1 MIMTIETS
9 SLWHDPQGSTV
20 SEESKGRGFVDSRGP
35 RFGAVITT
43 VVLAVVLVTVG
54 VSHLA
59 AGWILFAQ
67 TLVFAVGALAG
78 LRYAP
83 YGLIFRHLVRPRLG
97 PPSKTEPEA
106 PPRFSQGVGMAFAGV
121 GTIGFAAGL
130 PALGVVFAAFALAA
144 AFLNAAFDYCLGCQ
158 MYLLIQRIRPA
169 Q

>member
-1 MIMTIETS
+1 MIMTIEPS
-9 SLWHDPQGSTV
+9 SFWRDPSGSTV
-20 SEESKGRGFVDSRGP
+20 PEESKRREFVDSRGP
-35 RFGAVITT
+35 RFGAAITT
-43 VVLAVVLVTVG
+43 VVLAVVLIIAG
-54 VSHLA
+54 LSHLV

-78 LRYAP
+78 LHYAP

-106 PPRFSQGVGMAFAGV
+106 PPRFSQGVGMVFAGI
-121 GTIGFAAGL
+121 GAIGFAAGVPL
-130 PALGVVFAAFALAA
+130 LGIVFAAFALAA

-169 Q
+169 H

>member
-1 MIMTIETS
+1 MTI
-9 SLWHDPQGSTV
+9 
-20 SEESKGRGFVDSRGP
+20 DSRGP

-43 VVLAVVLVTVG
+43 VVLAVVLVISG

-59 AGWILFAQ
+59 AGVILLAQ

-106 PPRFSQGVGMAFAGV
+106 PPRFSQGVGMVFAGIGAIASRASGPPRKAELLTAV
-121 GTIGFAAGL
+121 GAV
-130 PALGVVFAAFALAA
+130 LGADGAS
-144 AFLNAAFDYCLGCQ
+144 
-158 MYLLIQRIRPA
+158 
-169 Q
+169 